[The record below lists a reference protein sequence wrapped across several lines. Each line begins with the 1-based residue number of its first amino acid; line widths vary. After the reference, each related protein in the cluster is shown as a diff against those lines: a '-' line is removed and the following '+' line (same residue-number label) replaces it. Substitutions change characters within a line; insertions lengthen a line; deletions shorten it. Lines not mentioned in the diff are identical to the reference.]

1 MNENHLINT
10 FTRGRNR
17 LLQMARRLLEN
28 QEDAEDALQEAFSRL
43 WPRAD
48 MLRSETEAEKLAM
61 VTVRNISIDQLRRQD
76 EHPSSSIEDQSSNPA
91 MVINTEEELERHE
104 QYRIVKQLID
114 QRLTPLQQRILQMH
128 DMEDREYSEI
138 AQLEGM
144 QEAAVRMQLSRARKT
159 IRECYRDY
167 QIKDMNY
174 EQR

>member
-10 FTRGRNR
+10 FTQGRNR

-28 QEDAEDALQEAFSRL
+28 PEDAEDALQEAFSRL

-48 MLRSETEAEKLAM
+48 MLRSESEAAKLAT

-76 EHPSSSIEDQSSNPA
+76 EHPKSSVDDQCNNPA
-91 MVINTEEELERHE
+91 LVTDADEEMEKQE

-128 DMEDREYSEI
+128 DMEEREYSEI
-138 AQLEGM
+138 AQQEGM